1 MYDIIK
7 SVILNG
13 GYKLTELQHKIKKLY
28 VLGDITE
35 EQADELI
42 NLATQGASPDAER
55 PETLAMIQSLAERVK
70 ALEDKLADGETGSE
84 ETDEYPAWKAWDGVS
99 TDYQYGVTVS
109 HNGKLWQS
117 TVEGQNVWE
126 PGVYGWTEV

>member
-1 MYDIIK
+1 MYEIIK

-13 GYKLTELQHKIKKLY
+13 GYKLTEIQHKIKKLY
-28 VLGDITE
+28 VLGDLTE

-42 NLATQGASPDAER
+42 NLASQGASPDAER
-55 PETLAMIQSLAERVK
+55 PEILAMLQSLSNRVK
-70 ALEDKLADGETGSE
+70 ALEDKLADSEAGSE
-84 ETDEYPAWKAWDGVS
+84 ETYEYPAWKAWDGVS

>member
-1 MYDIIK
+1 MYDIIE

-13 GYKLTELQHKIKKLY
+13 GYKLTEIQHKIKKLY
-28 VLGDITE
+28 VLGDLTE

-42 NLATQGASPDAER
+42 NLASQGASPDAER
-55 PETLAMIQSLAERVK
+55 PEILAMLQSLADRVK
-70 ALEDKLADGETGSE
+70 ALEDKLANEEAGSE

-99 TDYQYGVTVS
+99 SDYQYGVIVS

>member
-13 GYKLTELQHKIKKLY
+13 GYKLTEIQHKIKKLY
-28 VLGDITE
+28 ILGDITE

-42 NLATQGASPDAER
+42 NLASQGASPDAER
-55 PETLAMIQSLAERVK
+55 PETLSMLQSLADRVK
-70 ALEDKLADGETGSE
+70 ALEDKLADSEAGSE

-99 TDYQYGVTVS
+99 SDYQQGAVVS